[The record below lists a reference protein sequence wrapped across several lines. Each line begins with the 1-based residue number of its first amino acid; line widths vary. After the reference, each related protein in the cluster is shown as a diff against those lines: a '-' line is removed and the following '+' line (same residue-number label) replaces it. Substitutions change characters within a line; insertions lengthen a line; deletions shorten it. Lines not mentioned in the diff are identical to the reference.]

1 MSITPPARIARD
13 GCWLDLPTAA
23 AYAGVAIPVLAR
35 AIHRRDLEARHST
48 GCQGRTLVL
57 DRAVVEMWAEQRE
70 SALR

>member
-1 MSITPPARIARD
+1 
-13 GCWLDLPTAA
+13 
-23 AYAGVAIPVLAR
+23 VAIPVLAR